1 MGIIIDENISDI
13 QINNLIENLIKDTA
27 ELKFISMSRNNIN
40 TTINIELIPNEFKD
54 LIEITGKIKEAYPN
68 SKTILAQNTDLSL

>member
-40 TTINIELIPNEFKD
+40 TTINIELITNEFKD
-54 LIEITGKIKEAYPN
+54 LTEITGKIKKEYPN